1 MLNNGSIK
9 NRTIFCHDN
18 LEILKGI
25 DSDCVDLIYLD
36 PPFNKNKTFTAP
48 IGSSAEGASFSDIF
62 REEDVKDEWL
72 LDIKEDNFLIHDLL
86 STVKTIEGR
95 SSYNFCYLAYM
106 AIRLLEC
113 QRILKD
119 TGSIYLHCDP
129 TMSHYLKLL
138 MDCIFDE
145 KNYRNEVTWKR
156 TYAHND
162 PKLFGRIAD
171 IIFFYT
177 KSDDYYFDTVYAPY
191 EQSYIDNFFNYKDD
205 RGRYRTVTL
214 TGPGGDKKNPSWR
227 GYNPDTSGRH
237 WSVPRRVVKKI
248 LNGKSADNLTTLQK
262 LDLLYD
268 NDYIVISKNGTPSF
282 KSYLNDLPGT
292 PAQSIWT
299 DINPLS
305 AHAKERTGYPTQK
318 PLALLERIITAS
330 SPVGGVVLDPF
341 CGCATTCVASE
352 KMGRSWVGVDVSIKA
367 YELVQERLGKE
378 VERKDEF
385 EELRQKVH
393 FKSSPPKRGDLG
405 ADMRVQKYVYI
416 ISNPQYKDYFKVGI
430 ASDANRRLNSYQTSD
445 PKRGYVLEYKFLTP
459 NFRAIESYI
468 HDLYKSPHEWVFEPD
483 MQKIIKEIEGWG
495 ND

>member
-72 LDIKEDNFLIHDLL
+72 LDIKEDNYFIHDLL
-86 STVKTIEGR
+86 STVKTIGGR
-95 SSYNFCYLAYM
+95 ASYNFCYLAYM
-106 AIRLLEC
+106 AIRLIEC
-113 QRILKD
+113 HRILKS

-145 KNYRNEVTWKR
+145 KNYQNEVTWKR
-156 TYAHND
+156 TSAHND
-162 PKLFGRIAD
+162 PKRFGRITD

-177 KSDDYYFDTVYAPY
+177 KSDDYYFDTVYIPY
-191 EQSYIDNFFNYKDD
+191 DQSYIDNSFRNKDERGAYKSQD
-205 RGRYRTVTL
+205 L
-214 TGPGGDKKNPSWR
+214 TGPGVNKQDPRWRDYHPS
-227 GYNPDTSGRH
+227 DSGRS
-237 WSVPRRVVKKI
+237 WSVPKRIVKQI
-248 LNGKSADNLTTLQK
+248 LGDKSADDLTTAQK

-268 NDYIVISKNGTPSF
+268 NGYIDFSKNGTPRF
-282 KSYLNDLPGT
+282 RSYLGDLSGV

-305 AHAKERTGYPTQK
+305 SHAKERTGYPTQK
-318 PLALLERIITAS
+318 PLVLLERIIAAS
-330 SPVGGVVLDPF
+330 CPAGGIVLDPF

-352 KMGRSWVGVDVSIKA
+352 KKGRQWVGVDVSIKA
-367 YELVQERLGKE
+367 YELVKERMEKE
-378 VERKDEF
+378 VERKDELF
-385 EELRQKVH
+385 KEEVDFQTA
-393 FKSSPPKRGDLG
+393 PPVRTDMG
-405 ADMRVQKYVYI
+405 ADTRPQKYVYI
-416 ISNPQYKDYFKVGI
+416 ISNTQYKGEWKVGI
-430 ASDANRRLNSYQTSD
+430 ASNVKNRLNSYQTSD
-445 PKRGYVLEYKFLTP
+445 PNRGYVLEYSFLTP
-459 NFRAIESYI
+459 NFREIEAYI
-468 HDLYKSPHEWVFEPD
+468 HERYDNRHEWVREPD
-483 MQKIIKEIEGWG
+483 MQKIVKDIEGF

>member
-72 LDIKEDNFLIHDLL
+72 LDIKEDNYFIHDLL
-86 STVKTIEGR
+86 STVKTIGGR
-95 SSYNFCYLAYM
+95 ASYNFCYLAYM
-106 AIRLLEC
+106 AIRLIEC
-113 QRILKD
+113 HRILKS

-145 KNYRNEVTWKR
+145 KNYQNEVTWKR
-156 TYAHND
+156 TSAHND
-162 PKLFGRIAD
+162 PKRFGRITD

-177 KSDDYYFDTVYAPY
+177 KSDDYYFDTVYLPY
-191 EQSYIDNFFNYKDD
+191 DQSYIDNSFRNKDERGAYKSQD
-205 RGRYRTVTL
+205 L
-214 TGPGGDKKNPSWR
+214 TGPGVNKQDPRWRDYHPS
-227 GYNPDTSGRH
+227 DSGRS
-237 WSVPRRVVKKI
+237 WSVPKRIVKQI
-248 LNGKSADNLTTLQK
+248 LGDKSADDLTTAQK

-268 NDYIVISKNGTPSF
+268 NGYIDFSKNGTPRF
-282 KSYLNDLPGT
+282 RSYLDDLSGV
-292 PAQSIWT
+292 PAQSLWT

-305 AHAKERTGYPTQK
+305 SHAKERTGYPTQK
-318 PLALLERIITAS
+318 PLVLLERIIAAS
-330 SPVGGVVLDPF
+330 SPAGGIVLDPF

-352 KMGRSWVGVDVSIKA
+352 KLGRSWVGVDVSIKA
-367 YELVQERLGKE
+367 YELVKERMKKE
-378 VERKDEF
+378 VERKDELF
-385 EELRQKVH
+385 KEEVDFQTD
-393 FKSSPPKRGDLG
+393 PPVRTDMG
-405 ADMRVQKYVYI
+405 ADTRPQKYVYI

-483 MQKIIKEIEGWG
+483 MQKIIKEIEGWAK
-495 ND
+495 D

>member
-1 MLNNGSIK
+1 MLNNDSIK

-18 LEILKGI
+18 LEILRGI

-36 PPFNKNKTFTAP
+36 PPFNKKKTFTAP
-48 IGSSAEGASFSDIF
+48 IGSHAEGASFSDIF
-62 REEDVKDEWL
+62 REEDVKEDWL
-72 LDIKEDNFLIHDLL
+72 QDIKEDHYAVHDIL
-86 STVKTIEGR
+86 TAVRTIEGR
-95 SSYNFCYLAYM
+95 TSYNFCYLAYM
-106 AIRLLEC
+106 AIRLIEC
-113 QRILKD
+113 RRVLKS
-119 TGSIYLHCDP
+119 TGSLYLHCDP

-171 IIFFYT
+171 TIFFYT
-177 KSDDYYFDTVYAPY
+177 KSDDYYFDTVYMPY
-191 EQSYIDNFFNYKDD
+191 DQSYVDSFFNYEDE
-205 RGRYRTVTL
+205 RGRYKKENL
-214 TGPGGDKKNPSWR
+214 TGPGVNNKDPRWREYQPS
-227 GYNPDTSGRH
+227 DSGRS
-237 WSVPRRVVKKI
+237 WSVPRRIVKKL
-248 LNGKSADNLTTLQK
+248 LNGKSADNLTVAQK

-318 PLALLERIITAS
+318 PLALLERIIAAS
-330 SPVGGVVLDPF
+330 CVEGGVVLDPF

-352 KMGRSWVGVDVSIKA
+352 KLGRSWVGVDVSIKA
-367 YELVQERLGKE
+367 FELVKTRLKKE
-378 VERKDEF
+378 VERKDELF
-385 EELRQKVH
+385 KEEVH
-393 FKSSPPKRGDLG
+393 FQTHPPVRGDMG
-405 ADMRVQKYVYI
+405 ADARVKKYVYI
-416 ISNPQYKDYFKVGI
+416 ISNTQYKGEWKVGI
-430 ASDANRRLNSYQTSD
+430 ASDVKKRLNSYQTSD
-445 PKRGYVLEYKFLTP
+445 PNRGYVLEYSFLTAD
-459 NFRAIESYI
+459 FREIEAYI
-468 HDLYKSPHEWVFEPD
+468 HEKYDNRHEWVREPD
-483 MQKIIKEIEGWG
+483 MQKIVKDIEGFN